1 MIYEHNYHLKFSML
15 STRKKPE
22 SLRSQRWY
30 NPDDLRSFGHR
41 SRTKQMGFLQE
52 EFVGKPVIGIIN
64 TWNEMNTCHTHFPQ
78 RVQDIKRG
86 IFSEGGFPVELP
98 AMSLGEQLMKPT
110 AMMYRNFLAME
121 VEELLRSYPIDG
133 AVLMGGCDK
142 TTPGVLLG
150 AISMNLPC
158 IYVPAGAMLHG
169 HWRGETLG
177 SGTDA
182 WKYWDDRRSGKLDDK
197 SWFEIEDSIA
207 RSPGT
212 CMTMGTAA
220 TMMSMVDSLG
230 MSLPGASSI
239 PAVDSNHNRMASLS
253 GRRVVDLV
261 WKDIKPTDILTV
273 HAFENAIKVQM
284 AIGGSTNAIIHLT
297 ALARRVGIPFDL
309 ERFDIISQ
317 DIPLLANIKPSGK
330 YVMEDFYYAGGLMA
344 LMKRLEKL
352 LHLETRTINGK
363 RVRDNLK
370 GVEIFNQDVIRPLDN
385 PVSPAGGTAIL
396 RGSLAPNGAVIKPT
410 AAEKHLWNHRG
421 PAVVF
426 KDIRDL
432 KARVDSEDLEVTP
445 DSILVLQNAGPVG
458 GPGMPEWG
466 QLPVPKKLLDQGI
479 RDVVRISDA
488 RMSGTSYGACVLHVS
503 PEATLGGPLALVQD
517 GDLIELDVEARR
529 LDLLVPKSELKARRQ
544 QWKPPKAKASRGY
557 VKLFI
562 QHVTQAHEGCDFDFL
577 QGTPGETPEPDI
589 F

>member
-1 MIYEHNYHLKFSML
+1 MS
-15 STRKKPE
+15 SSRKNPE
-22 SLRSQRWY
+22 SLRSHRWY
-30 NPDDLRSFGHR
+30 GPDDLRSFGHR
-41 SRTKQMGFLQE
+41 SRTKQMGLHRD

-78 RVQDIKRG
+78 RVQDVKRG
-86 IFSEGGFPVELP
+86 VLSAGGFPVELP

-150 AISMNLPC
+150 TISMNLPC
-158 IYVPAGAMLHG
+158 IYVPGGAMLRG

-182 WKYWDDRRSGKLDDK
+182 WKYWDERRSGKLDTK
-197 SWFEIEDSIA
+197 SWFEIEDGIA

-220 TMMSMVDSLG
+220 TMMSMADALG

-253 GRRVVDLV
+253 GRRAVDLV
-261 WKDIKPTDILTV
+261 WQDIKPTDILTEQ
-273 HAFENAIKVQM
+273 AFENAIKVQM

-297 ALARRVGIPFDL
+297 ALARRAGIPLDL
-309 ERFDIISQ
+309 EIFDRISQ
-317 DIPLLANIKPSGK
+317 GIPLLANIKPSGK
-330 YVMEDFYYAGGLMA
+330 YVMEDFYYAGGLTA
-344 LMKRLEKL
+344 LMKRLEESL
-352 LHLETRTINGK
+352 NLETVTINGK
-363 RVRDNLK
+363 TLRDNLE
-370 GVEIFNQDVIRPLDN
+370 GAEVFNEDVIRPLEN
-385 PVSPAGGTAIL
+385 PISTAGGTAVL
-396 RGSLAPNGAVIKPT
+396 RGSLAPDGAVIKPT
-410 AAEKHLWNHRG
+410 AAEKRLWKHRG
-421 PAVVF
+421 SAVVF

-432 KARVDSEDLEVTP
+432 KARVDSEDLKVTA
-445 DSILVLQNAGPVG
+445 DSVLVLQNAGPVG

-466 QLPVPKKLLDQGI
+466 QLPIPKKLLNQGV
-479 RDVVRISDA
+479 RDVIRISDA
-488 RMSGTSYGACVLHVS
+488 RMSGTSYGTCVLHVS
-503 PEATLGGPLALVQD
+503 PEAALGGPLGLVKD
-517 GDLIELDVEARR
+517 GDEIELDVEKRR
-529 LDLLVPKSELKARRQ
+529 LDLLVSQSELDTRRRR
-544 QWKPPKAKASRGY
+544 WEPPESKASRGY
-557 VKLFI
+557 AKLYAD
-562 QHVTQAHEGCDFDFL
+562 HVTQAHEGCDFDFL
-577 QGTPGETPEPDI
+577 QGTPGETPEPEI